1 MSQSQDATFTAP
13 MGEENLMNIN
23 HRDSESITGESSLI
37 NEVLLPT
44 GQNAFK
50 TRHDETQPLSPASSS
65 QRLLN

>member
-23 HRDSESITGESSLI
+23 HRDSESITGESILI
-37 NEVLLPT
+37 NKVLLPT

-50 TRHDETQPLSPASSS
+50 THHD
-65 QRLLN
+65 